1 MAAVRNR
8 DQTGIKAHDD
18 TCIAAEMNRQTAVAA
33 AIAAVGVVQSA
44 VKSAEIA
51 FYRGVVASCLANG
64 LPFGN
69 FTQALRDL
77 GTGGF

>member
-1 MAAVRNR
+1 MSAIK
-8 DQTGIKAHDD
+8 TGIKAHDD
-18 TCIAAEMNRQTAVAA
+18 TCIAAEMNRQTAVAP
-33 AIAAVGVVQSA
+33 AIAAGGAVQSA

-51 FYRGVVASCLANG
+51 FYRSVVASCLANG

-77 GTGGF
+77 GTGGS